1 VQIIFVDRRLS
12 RARTLNLSRRM
23 LAAAAAGLFT
33 AVVLAVIGLYAV
45 TFRAAAEFRVPLVHD
60 LIAFV
65 MRDEVARNEQFTRDN
80 VTAMARKLGE
90 MQAQLMR
97 LDALGERVA
106 KLAGIRPEEFNFKE
120 LPGRGGA
127 IPAEARAMTMNELQ
141 HELDRVARGVGHRED
156 YMDIVE
162 SEFLST
168 QVRRAL
174 LPQNAPLSEGFVGSS
189 FGMRTDPFTGQLAM
203 HAGVDFAAPTGT
215 PIYAAAGG
223 VVSSAEMNP
232 VYGNTVE
239 VDHGNDLRTRY
250 AHASKIV
257 VKPGDIVKRGQKL
270 AEVGSTGRS
279 TGPHLHFEVHLKGV
293 PQNPSK
299 FLIAQ
304 KPGSPLGQL
313 AAVGG
318 KSNQTAPAAAPRTPA
333 RRAAPVTATAPAAP
347 EAEARPETPAETSSA
362 QPAPA
367 VVPAPQVDLKGLAAA
382 AAASN

>member
-1 VQIIFVDRRLS
+1 MQIIFVDRRLS
-12 RARTLNLSRRM
+12 RARTLNVSRRT
-23 LAAAAAGLFT
+23 LAAAAAGVTT

-45 TFRAAAEFRVPLVHD
+45 TFRAAAEFRVPIVHD

-80 VTAMARKLGE
+80 VSAMARKLGE

-106 KLAGIRPEEFNFKE
+106 KLAGIRPEEFNFKDV
-120 LPGRGGA
+120 PGRGGA
-127 IPAEARAMTMNELQ
+127 ITPEARAMTMNEL
-141 HELDRVARGVGHRED
+141 HRELDRVSRGVGHRAD
-156 YMDIVE
+156 YMDVVE

-174 LPQNAPLSEGFVGSS
+174 LPQNTPLSEGFVGSS
-189 FGMRTDPFTGQLAM
+189 YGMRTDPFTGQVAM

-223 VVSSAEMNP
+223 VVTSAEMNP

-257 VKPGDIVKRGQKL
+257 VRSGDIVKRGQKL

-279 TGPHLHFEVHLKGV
+279 TGPHLHFEVHLKGA

-299 FLIAQ
+299 FLISQ

-313 AAVGG
+313 AASGSGNTPAAPRPAKRSAHVVV
-318 KSNQTAPAAAPRTPA
+318 PAAAAQPA
-333 RRAAPVTATAPAAP
+333 EQRVDAPAVEAPAVQAAPVV
-347 EAEARPETPAETSSA
+347 ESK
-362 QPAPA
+362 
-367 VVPAPQVDLKGLAAA
+367 PQVDVKGLAAA